1 MITKKDKILIK
12 NLWESKNYG
21 AKRLISEFPKKKWS
35 RRGLQDFLRRLRM
48 TGSIDR
54 APGSGRP
61 RMVRTAVWCELE
73 QRIVDDAIDQWR
85 RRRLLAWVD
94 TEGGHIEHSL

>member
-1 MITKKDKILIK
+1 MITKEDKILIK

-21 AKRLISEFPKKKWS
+21 AKRLISEFFKKKWS

-48 TGSIDR
+48 TGSIKR

-61 RMVRTAVWCELE
+61 RMVRTAVWCEVE
-73 QRIVDDAIDQWR
+73 QRIVDDANDQWW
-85 RRRLLAWVD
+85 RRLLACVD
-94 TEGGHIEHSL
+94 AEGGHFEHSL

>member
-1 MITKKDKILIK
+1 LSRVKIITKEDKIPIK

-21 AKRLISEFPKKKWS
+21 AKRLISEFPKINWS
-35 RRGLQDFLRRLRM
+35 RCGLQDFLRRLRM
-48 TGSIDR
+48 TGSIER

-73 QRIVDDAIDQWR
+73 QRIVDDATDP
-85 RRRLLAWVD
+85 
-94 TEGGHIEHSL
+94 G